1 MLKKNAKLFIISG
14 SLYSSLWFGF
24 LDMRTVNHRT
34 DSARSSL
41 GYLLVQFLSSAA
53 EVFWF
58 AEVLALTLSSSDL
71 SVAAIFIFLNIS
83 REAEKHPHGNL
94 KAIAISNRKIIQI
107 AMKW

>member
-1 MLKKNAKLFIISG
+1 
-14 SLYSSLWFGF
+14 
-24 LDMRTVNHRT
+24 
-34 DSARSSL
+34 L

-71 SVAAIFIFLNIS
+71 SVAAIFIFLNRS
-83 REAEKHPHGNL
+83 REEKHPHGNF

-107 AMKW
+107 AVKL